1 MVLGSQLQI
10 FIFSLQNFG
19 VCLLYSLPPDLHHAL
34 LLSAKSTPL
43 NVTTALPLTTF
54 IFQVFLTFL
63 SLQKLKTA
71 CYR

>member
-1 MVLGSQLQI
+1 MVLGSQLRIYI
-10 FIFSLQNFG
+10 FPTKLR
-19 VCLLYSLPPDLHHAL
+19 CLLYSLPPDLHHAL

-43 NVTTALPLTTF
+43 NVGTALPLTSF

-63 SLQKLKTA
+63 SLQKLETA

>member
-1 MVLGSQLQI
+1 MVLGSQLRIYI
-10 FIFSLQNFG
+10 FRTKLR
-19 VCLLYSLPPDLHHAL
+19 CLSPLPPDLHHAL